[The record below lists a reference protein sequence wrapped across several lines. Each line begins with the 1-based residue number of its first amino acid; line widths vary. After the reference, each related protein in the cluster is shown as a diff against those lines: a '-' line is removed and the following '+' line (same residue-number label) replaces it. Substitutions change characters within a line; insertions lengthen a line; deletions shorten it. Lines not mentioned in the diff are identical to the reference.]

1 MVKIE
6 RLKQYQPEIAT
17 RVRELLIQ
25 LSRSGKDKGEISPDW
40 FTEIAN
46 SPYHDLI
53 LAVEDSRHGFG
64 LCDFW
69 CGNLQECL
77 PRRFCR
83 G

>member
-40 FTEIAN
+40 FTEIAQ

-53 LAVEDSRHGFG
+53 FAVEDGQILGMASVSVTFG
-64 LCDFW
+64 A
-69 CGNLQECL
+69 
-77 PRRFCR
+77 
-83 G
+83 

>member
-40 FTEIAN
+40 FTEIAH
-46 SPYHDLI
+46 SP
-53 LAVEDSRHGFG
+53 
-64 LCDFW
+64 
-69 CGNLQECL
+69 
-77 PRRFCR
+77 
-83 G
+83 